1 MTKESQRSRKPRFR
15 MLRFGLRSMLRGDIS
30 VNTAAREYLRR
41 LQTAKTLERERRTV
55 DDLAREPA
63 QLVPEYQTR
72 SPSELLEHFRS
83 TNRPKFFAGFEHSSA
98 TASLLQTS
106 FRPQVDEII
115 ESAKRITEHRWPL
128 LGFGENDFGRG
139 INWNRDPLSG
149 RVWPAEFHAD
159 IVLWHND
166 GSDIRVLWEL
176 NRLGHF
182 LTLGQAYALTRNEA
196 FAEEFFGQLE
206 SWREQNPL
214 GRGANWCCAMEV
226 ALRAMNIIGAFVL
239 FRDSPGL
246 TPERLM
252 NLLAMLDQHG
262 GHIERNLEFS
272 HVSTSNHY
280 LSDLTGLL
288 WLGIMLPELS
298 SAEHWKQWALHEL
311 LREMDK
317 QILPDG
323 ADYEASTGYHRLVLE
338 LFLYSFILCQNNDV
352 PIEDRYW
359 QKLHLMFKYLLG
371 ILRPDG
377 FAPLIGDTD
386 GGQVL
391 PIMQHRADDHA
402 YLLSLGASLFNDGAL
417 KTPDC
422 ELSAE
427 ACWLLGAAGVDAYE
441 SLVRAEEPA
450 GSQAFPAA
458 GTYVQKEGNLFLLFN
473 TAGAGVNGR
482 GSHGHN
488 DGLSIEVSACGRAF
502 IVDPATYVYTA
513 DLAERHVFRS
523 TAYHS
528 TIQVDEREQNTI
540 QLSTPFVVGN
550 ESKPRLTRWETSHDR
565 DYAVGEHDGYSGH
578 GDKITHERRVTFN
591 KRERWWLLEDVIHGT
606 GMHQIAARFHFDSGL
621 VVTAERPDLA
631 AAYDEVSGARL
642 FVHSIDAVQSCE
654 LIPQFSSKHY
664 GAREP
669 STAAM
674 WTLTADLPC
683 TLRWAIVPVCS
694 DENAETRLN
703 LIASAELSQSVSKPI
718 P

>member
-1 MTKESQRSRKPRFR
+1 
-15 MLRFGLRSMLRGDIS
+15 MLRGDIS
-30 VNTAAREYLRR
+30 VNTAAREYMRR
-41 LQTAKTLERERRTV
+41 LQTAKALERERRTV
-55 DDLAREPA
+55 DDLARTPA
-63 QLVPEYQTR
+63 QLVPEYQQL
-72 SPSELLEHFRS
+72 SASDLLEHFRS
-83 TNRPKFFAGFEHSSA
+83 ANRAKFFAGFEHSSA
-98 TASLLQTS
+98 SANLVQTT
-106 FRPQVDEII
+106 FRPQADEIV
-115 ESAKRITEHRWPL
+115 ESAKRLIDHRWPL
-128 LGFGENDFGRG
+128 LGFGEKDFGRE

-182 LTLGQAYALTRNEA
+182 LTLGQAYALTRDEA
-196 FAEEFFGQLE
+196 FAEEFFGQLD
-206 SWREQNPL
+206 SWRDQNPL

-246 TPERLM
+246 TPQRLM

-262 GHIERNLEFS
+262 GHVERNLEFS

-280 LSDLTGLL
+280 LSDLAGLL

-298 SAEHWKQWALHEL
+298 SAAHWKQWALDEL

-338 LFLYSFILCQNNDV
+338 LFLYSFILCKNNDV

-359 QKLHLMFKYLLG
+359 QKLHSMFKYLRA

-386 GGQVL
+386 SGQVL
-391 PIMQHRADDHA
+391 PIMQRRADDHA
-402 YLLSLGASLFNDGAL
+402 YLFPIGASLFNDSAL
-417 KTPDC
+417 RTPDG
-422 ELSAE
+422 ELSVE
-427 ACWLLGAAGVDAYE
+427 ACWLLGAAGVDVYKNLA
-441 SLVRAEEPA
+441 RAEEPA
-450 GSQAFPAA
+450 GSEAFPAA
-458 GTYVQKEGNLFLLFN
+458 GTHVQREVDLFLLFN
-473 TAGAGVNGR
+473 TAGAGINGR

-528 TIQVDEREQNTI
+528 TIQVDEREQNSI
-540 QLSTPFVVGN
+540 QQSKPFVVGN
-550 ESKPRLTRWETSHDR
+550 EGKPRLTCWETSDER
-565 DYAVGEHDGYSGH
+565 DYAAGEHDGYSGPD
-578 GDKITHERRVTFN
+578 GKITHERRVTFN
-591 KRERWWLLEDVIHGT
+591 KRDRWWLIEDVIHGT
-606 GMHQIAARFHFDSGL
+606 GKHEVTARFHFDSGL
-621 VVTAERPDLA
+621 AVTAERPDLA
-631 AAYDEVSGARL
+631 FAYDEFSGSRL
-642 FVHSIDAVQSCE
+642 FVHSFDAVQACE
-654 LIPQFSSKHY
+654 LVQQFSSKDY
-664 GAREP
+664 GAKEP

-683 TLRWAIVPVCS
+683 TLRWAIMPVCS
-694 DENAETRLN
+694 DESAETRLN
-703 LIASAELSQSVSKPI
+703 LIASAELSQSVSEPM